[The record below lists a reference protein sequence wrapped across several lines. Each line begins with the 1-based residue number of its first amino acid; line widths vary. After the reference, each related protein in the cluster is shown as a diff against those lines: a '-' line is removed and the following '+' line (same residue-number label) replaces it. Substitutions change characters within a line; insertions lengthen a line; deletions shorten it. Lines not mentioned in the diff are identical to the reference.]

1 MKKLGI
7 IVIFIVIF
15 VIAIFAG
22 VSMYKSTNKI
32 EKNKE
37 TKNNITNETI
47 VNQINY
53 SVKNDITIT
62 TNTEEEKISP
72 KATLT
77 IKKQYTQCGHV
88 INEYKEI
95 PEELVNLTKKEL
107 EGRCENYEIE
117 KFSTLSIILQK
128 EESGFCGEHYILKQK
143 DDVIAVYKIKEDGTQ
158 SLEDVTGICVEYLTE
173 NDKMQIK
180 KGITVYGKEELNSML
195 EDYE

>member
-1 MKKLGI
+1 MLQVSLRLIVTYLSVPKKDSSKLISKSYCKSVPFLGP
-7 IVIFIVIF
+7 FCLLPPRLPP
-15 VIAIFAG
+15 
-22 VSMYKSTNKI
+22 KPPPK
-32 EKNKE
+32 K
-37 TKNNITNETI
+37 
-47 VNQINY
+47 
-53 SVKNDITIT
+53 
-62 TNTEEEKISP
+62 EEKISP